1 MNTSVSKK
9 LLSTLGRNE
18 LPWQPLRQ
26 LGDASLKG
34 FRIPYPG
41 MDKVVQVAKQW
52 IENYR
57 SEQFVREK
65 ALSITSGMSARNTR
79 TGHSD
84 MRNFDAIAK
93 AIHDYIVREIL
104 YVRDQNGV
112 ERLQTP
118 DATLKLKSG
127 DCDDMVILGGA
138 LLESVGV
145 PTRIKLIG
153 EKPGAFSHIYLEY
166 FSNDQWK
173 SFDPTLALYP
183 GFEFPKSKI
192 KANKTVSVNR
202 PVQELG
208 GFDPGHSSHSGF
220 SDFDQH
226 FNSNGRIM
234 ASGFV
239 TDHSSELGEANFDVE
254 KVAAIGEKAVGI
266 LSKIKIGGKKESAAD
281 KSKQQVQSELKSLGY
296 PQFTKM
302 SGWKGNEAQKLDA
315 MQAILNAVQGNPSA
329 ASTITGWLEGGN
341 VTPGTISKVK
351 ARFGQSSNM
360 VPQLPGVANGSGSSQ
375 LLLIGG
381 GGLLLLG
388 VGFLA
393 LRGKKSKNKGE

>member
-1 MNTSVSKK
+1 M
-9 LLSTLGRNE
+9 
-18 LPWQPLRQ
+18 
-26 LGDASLKG
+26 
-34 FRIPYPG
+34 
-41 MDKVVQVAKQW
+41 VQVAKQW

-57 SEQFVREK
+57 SEQFVRDK
-65 ALSITSGMSARNTR
+65 ALSITRGMSARNSR

-93 AIHDYIVREIL
+93 AIHDFIVREIL

-153 EKPGAFSHIYLEY
+153 ENPGAFSHIYLEY
-166 FSNDQWK
+166 LSNNQWK

-192 KANKTVSVNR
+192 KANKTVSIDRSTQN
-202 PVQELG
+202 LS
-208 GFDPGHSSHSGF
+208 GFSQRSYGNSGF
-220 SDFDQH
+220 SDFDQNI
-226 FNSNGRIM
+226 NSTGKIM
-234 ASGFV
+234 ESGFV
-239 TDHSSELGEANFDVE
+239 TENNTDQELGFDPFSAI
-254 KVAAIGEKAVGI
+254 AAGKGVLEVGKK
-266 LSKIKIGGKKESAAD
+266 LGIKLPFGGKGKEPNAGSSSFVDALDNYESMPNSVARAIVGDVTNMIANGASDYELATFIATKGGEPNNANGWMSSWKWKMVQDWID
-281 KSKQQVQSELKSLGY
+281 K
-296 PQFTKM
+296 TR
-302 SGWKGNEAQKLDA
+302 A
-315 MQAILNAVQGNPSA
+315 MQ
-329 ASTITGWLEGGN
+329 STKI
-341 VTPGTISKVK
+341 
-351 ARFGQSSNM
+351 
-360 VPQLPGVANGSGSSQ
+360 PQLPGINNESGSSHM
-375 LLLIGG
+375 LLIGG

-393 LRGKKSKNKGE
+393 LRGKKSKKEGK